1 MQRIL
6 PEKLIP
12 GRDYRILVQYYA
24 THPIPPN
31 IIRIGKFTALQ
42 QVGGATFARFT
53 NVNSQTFGLQ
63 PNPLFNI
70 NEYYFYQPTEEVMYD
85 KVMTQKGIADLAGS
99 YWTKPGGRK
108 SRKNKR
114 KQSKKGKNRR

>member
-12 GRDYRILVQYYA
+12 GREYRILVQYYA

-31 IIRIGKFTALQ
+31 IVRTGKFTGLQ
-42 QVGGATFARFT
+42 QLGGSTFARFT

-70 NEYYFYQPTEEVMYD
+70 NEYHFYQPMEEVMYD
-85 KVMTQKGIADLAGS
+85 KVMTQKGLSDLTGS
-99 YWTKPGGRK
+99 YWTKSGGKKSRKRK
-108 SRKNKR
+108 SRKNLNM
-114 KQSKKGKNRR
+114 KK

>member
-12 GRDYRILVQYYA
+12 GREYRILVQYYA

-42 QVGGATFARFT
+42 QLGGETFARFT

-70 NEYYFYQPTEEVMYD
+70 NEYHFYQSTEQVMYD
-85 KVMTQKGIADLAGS
+85 KVMTQKGLADLSGS
-99 YWTKPGGRK
+99 YYTQPGGRK
-108 SRKNKR
+108 SRKNKTKKSKSR
-114 KQSKKGKNRR
+114 KF